1 MSASMRDVARRAGV
15 SVKTVSNVVNGYA
28 HVSSDT
34 RRRVMTAV
42 DELGYRPNLSARKLR
57 GGRSGLIALAVPDVR
72 MPYFAELTSAIT
84 AAAELVGQTV
94 LVDQTNGAR
103 DRELLLLG
111 GLRRHLIDGLI
122 FSPLALGAA
131 EIAAAGVQV
140 PMVLLGERVGK
151 ASSVDHVA
159 IDNVAAARHA
169 TEHLIKAGRRRI
181 AAIGY
186 RDSPNGGTAQLR
198 AAGYEQAL
206 LAAGLEVSLSLCG
219 PTAGFYRRHGA
230 ETMRALLDL
239 EPQPDAVFCFS
250 DLLALGALRT
260 LQECGVSVPADMDVI
275 GFDDIEDGEYS
286 FPSLTTVSPDKDELA
301 QVAVDLLMA
310 RIGGHDGPPQ
320 DKTISHRLVF
330 RESSPV
336 HAVGRW
342 TPPAT
347 GARADATQAQPDGKP
362 AGRRRGS
369 PVRQPAS

>member
-1 MSASMRDVARRAGV
+1 MSASMRDVAQRAGV

-34 RRRVMTAV
+34 RRRVMAAV

-84 AAAELVGQTV
+84 AAAEIVGQTV

-140 PMVLLGERVGK
+140 PMVLLGERVGR

-169 TEHLIKAGRRRI
+169 TEHLIKTGRRRI

-186 RDSPNGGTAQLR
+186 RDSPDGGTAQLR

-206 LAAGLEVSLSLCG
+206 RAAGLPVSGSLRG

-239 EPQPDAVFCFS
+239 DPQPDAVFCFS

-275 GFDDIEDGEYS
+275 GVDDVEDGQYS

-310 RIGGHDGPPQ
+310 RIAGYDGPPQ

-342 TPPAT
+342 AQRGPAERSEVPSSQT
-347 GARADATQAQPDGKP
+347 DGRP
-362 AGRRRGS
+362 AGRRRTA
-369 PVRQPAS
+369 PVPEPAS

>member
-1 MSASMRDVARRAGV
+1 MRDVARRAGV
-15 SVKTVSNVVNGYA
+15 SVKTVSNVVNAYT

-34 RRRVMTAV
+34 RRRVMAAI
-42 DELGYRPNLSARKLR
+42 DELSYRPNVSARKLR
-57 GGRSGLIALAVPDVR
+57 GGRSGLIALALPDVR

-84 AAAELVGQTV
+84 AAAELHGQTV
-94 LVDQTNGAR
+94 LVDQTNGAS

-111 GLRRHLIDGLI
+111 GLRRNLIDGLI

-131 EIAAAGVQV
+131 EIAAAGVQI

-169 TEHLIKAGRRRI
+169 TEHLIKTGRRRI

-206 LAAGLEVSLSLCG
+206 RAAGLPVTRSLRG

-230 ETMRALLDL
+230 ETMRGLLDL
-239 EPQPDAVFCFS
+239 DPPPDAVFCFS

-275 GFDDIEDGEYS
+275 GVDDIEDGQYS

-301 QVAVDLLMA
+301 QVAVDLLMT
-310 RIGGHDGPPQ
+310 RISGHSGPPQ
-320 DKTISHRLVF
+320 DKTISHRIVF

-336 HAVGRW
+336 HAVSRRGVLSQGGPLK
-342 TPPAT
+342 TDSQVPE
-347 GARADATQAQPDGKP
+347 
-362 AGRRRGS
+362 RRRTS
-369 PVRQPAS
+369 AARSQAN

>member
-1 MSASMRDVARRAGV
+1 VSVSMRDVARRAGV
-15 SVKTVSNVVNGYA
+15 SVKTVSNVVNDYA

-34 RRRVMTAV
+34 RRRVMTAIE
-42 DELGYRPNLSARKLR
+42 DLGYRPNLSARKLR

-151 ASSVDHVA
+151 AATVDHVA

-169 TEHLIKAGRRRI
+169 TEHLIKMGRRRI
-181 AAIGY
+181 AALGY

-198 AAGYEQAL
+198 ATGYEQAL
-206 LAAGLEVSLSLCG
+206 HAAGLSATSSLHG
-219 PTAGFYRRHGA
+219 PAAGFYRRHGA
-230 ETMRALLDL
+230 ESMRALLDL
-239 EPQPDAVFCFS
+239 DPPPDAVFCFS

-260 LQECGVSVPADMDVI
+260 LQECGVSVPADMDII
-275 GFDDIEDGEYS
+275 GVDDIEEGQYS

-301 QVAVDLLMA
+301 QVAVDLLLA
-310 RIGGHDGPPQ
+310 RIAGYDGPPE

-336 HAVGRW
+336 RAVSRRAMPSTDDGTPGPAPRPVGR
-342 TPPAT
+342 
-347 GARADATQAQPDGKP
+347 
-362 AGRRRGS
+362 
-369 PVRQPAS
+369 